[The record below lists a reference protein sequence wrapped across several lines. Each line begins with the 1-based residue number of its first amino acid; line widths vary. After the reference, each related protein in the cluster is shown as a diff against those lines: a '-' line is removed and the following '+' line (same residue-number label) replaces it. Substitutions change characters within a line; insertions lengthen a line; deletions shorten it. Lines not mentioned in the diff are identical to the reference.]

1 MPLVMRVAFPPAI
14 GIVYRSPRMS
24 KTIVWPLG
32 ETSSEIQDASSVVN
46 LSDRVV
52 MSGRP
57 FVREAAFVA
66 LSFCAVVCAE
76 AGAVSA
82 EARQSPVATRRRSCF
97 MDDLQR
103 GQIRADVRSVIRGRT
118 VCSNGDGGP
127 ASDRA
132 WVGWSRKYLRD

>member
-1 MPLVMRVAFPPAI
+1 MRVAFPPAI

-32 ETSSEIQDASSVVN
+32 ATSSEIHDASSVVN

-57 FVREAAFVA
+57 LVRVAALLA
-66 LSFCAVVCAE
+66 LSFCTVVCAE
-76 AGAVSA
+76 TVVAGI
-82 EARQSPVATRRRSCF
+82 EARASPVARANRRWF

-103 GQIRADVRSVIRGRT
+103 
-118 VCSNGDGGP
+118 
-127 ASDRA
+127 
-132 WVGWSRKYLRD
+132 